1 MKVALFGASGLL
13 GWSIYQ
19 ELNRRGFNSFQ
30 YCQQSYGHGLASSFR
45 CLDLLNEVKLTQE
58 LLDEWPDAI
67 INCAAVSSPDL
78 VNQNPEG
85 AAELNVN
92 VVRRLA
98 EISSHLGA
106 RFIHISSDM
115 VFEGREEPYR
125 STDMPKPISEYGNQK
140 LESEKKV
147 LSAIDENV
155 VVLRLTLINGNSPR
169 ANRSPA

>member
-30 YCQQSYGHGLASSFR
+30 YCQQSYENGLASSFR
-45 CLDLLNEVKLTQE
+45 CLDLLNEVKLTRQ

-92 VVRRLA
+92 AARRLA
-98 EISSHLGA
+98 
-106 RFIHISSDM
+106 
-115 VFEGREEPYR
+115 
-125 STDMPKPISEYGNQK
+125 
-140 LESEKKV
+140 
-147 LSAIDENV
+147 
-155 VVLRLTLINGNSPR
+155 
-169 ANRSPA
+169 